1 MTEQPRTSRLE
12 RFLNLFTVVRPGEA
26 RTALLLAL
34 NVFLILMAYYI
45 LKTVREA
52 LILGE
57 GTAELKS
64 YLSAGQVVVLAFVV
78 PFYGRLVA
86 RFPRMKLINIVTVF
100 FIICPPVF
108 YLLAQFGVPLGMIY
122 FVWIGIFSLMIVAQ
136 FWSFANDVYSKEE
149 GERLLVI
156 VGLGASLG
164 AVAGARVADR
174 LIEPFGV
181 LQLMLLGAGV
191 LGLELLLTNHIDR
204 RERGRRPHASTRQ
217 EAQAPLR
224 PQNAFA
230 MVFKT
235 RYLLLMA
242 MMILLINWINATGEY
257 ILGSIVKEQAAAM
270 VAAGTAAR
278 TERGTDHRRFLR
290 QVFLAGERDRPHPPA
305 VRGLTHH
312 QAPRRRLG
320 RDGPSGAL
328 VRRLQHPDLRALAQ
342 CGAGGQGRRELDRLL
357 AEQHRAEHA
366 VPAVHL
372 RAEVRRQAGD
382 RLVLRPDGGR
392 ALGRARVRRDDLCR
406 AAVARFRGG
415 ERGARRRRAD
425 PGVAGRP
432 LLQDLDCERR
442 SVGRRVAAA
451 VRDCPG
457 SRLCVRRVWERM
469 IRYGGSAYVAVVG
482 RPAGPCVRL

>member
-1 MTEQPRTSRLE
+1 MTEQPRPSGLE

-78 PFYGRLVA
+78 PYYGRLVA

-100 FIICPPVF
+100 FVVCPPVF

-191 LGLELLLTNHIDR
+191 LGLQLLLTNYIDR
-204 RERGRRPHASTRQ
+204 MERARRPPV
-217 EAQAPLR
+217 APVKKANAA
-224 PQNAFA
+224 PAQNAFA

-242 MMILLINWINATGEY
+242 LMILIVNWINATGEY
-257 ILGSIVKEQAAAM
+257 ILGSIVKEHAAAM
-270 VAAGTAAR
+270 IAAGTAGGLSEGQIIGDFYAKYFSLANVIGLVLQLFVVSR
-278 TERGTDHRRFLR
+278 IIKHRG
-290 QVFLAGERDRPHPPA
+290 VAC
-305 VRGLTHH
+305 
-312 QAPRRRLG
+312 G
-320 RDGPSGAL
+320 RDGPAGAV
-328 VRRLQHPDLRALAQ
+328 VRRLQHPDLRAPAQ
-342 CGAGGQGRRELDRLL
+342 RGAGGQGRRELDRLL

-392 ALGRARVRRDDLCR
+392 ALGGARLRRDDLRR
-406 AAVARFRGG
+406 AAVARLRGG
-415 ERGARRRRAD
+415 ECGARRRRAD
-425 PGVAGRP
+425 PGVACRP
-432 LLQDLDCERR
+432 LLQDADAPR
-442 SVGRRVAAA
+442 AAA
-451 VRDCPG
+451 ASGGWLASRRRQAAPG
-457 SRLCVRRVWERM
+457 LAAASCSSDKGDEGHDATPTACRT
-469 IRYGGSAYVAVVG
+469 
-482 RPAGPCVRL
+482 

>member
-1 MTEQPRTSRLE
+1 MTEPSRTSGLE

-64 YLSAGQVVVLAFVV
+64 YLSAGQVVVLAFAV
-78 PFYGRLVA
+78 PFYGRLVSA
-86 RFPRMKLINIVTVF
+86 YPRMKLINVVTIF
-100 FIICPPVF
+100 FIICPAVF
-108 YLLAQFGVPLGMIY
+108 YVLAQFGVPLGMIY

-191 LGLELLLTNHIDR
+191 LGLELLLTNYIDR
-204 RERGRRPHASTRQ
+204 TERGRRPPVARVTKAS
-217 EAQAPLR
+217 AAPAV
-224 PQNAFA
+224 NAFA

-242 MMILLINWINATGEY
+242 LMILIINWINATGR
-257 ILGSIVKEQAAAM
+257 VHPRQHRQ
-270 VAAGTAAR
+270 GTGR
-278 TERGTDHRRFLR
+278 CHRRRWNGRGTERGTDHRRLLR
-290 QVFLAGERDRPHPPA
+290 QVFLAGEPDRPPPPV
-305 VRGLTHH
+305 VRGLAHH
-312 QAPRRRLG
+312 QAPRGG
-320 RDGPSGAL
+320 RGPDDPSGAL
-328 VRRLQHPDLRALAQ
+328 VRRLQHPDLRPLAQ
-342 CGAGGQGRRELDRLL
+342 CRAGGQGRRELDRLL
-357 AEQHRAEHA
+357 AEQHSAEHV

-382 RLVLRPDGGR
+382 RLVLRPDGRR
-392 ALGRARVRRDDLCR
+392 ALGRARLRRDDLCR
-406 AAVARFRGG
+406 PA
-415 ERGARRRRAD
+415 GARVRGSQCGARHRRAD
-425 PGVAGRP
+425 PGVACRP
-432 LLQDLDCERR
+432 LLQDADGAERR
-442 SVGRRVAAA
+442 SVGRRVAAS
-451 VRDCPG
+451 VHCR
-457 SRLCVRRVWERM
+457 
-469 IRYGGSAYVAVVG
+469 G
-482 RPAGPCVRL
+482 R